1 MIKKILIKIY
11 NRVSNLQSLLLT
23 LLYKNLFGQV
33 GSVRIWGSIKVLYP
47 QNISIGDGCSIN
59 HGVYLNAYNSIII
72 GNNVT
77 ISANS
82 MLIATGINIQSWL
95 RREVGDKH
103 LRNTTIKIGNNVW
116 MGANSLILGGVN
128 ITGNNVVIAAG
139 SVVTKSFSES
149 NVVLAGCPAKI
160 IKQING

>member
-95 RREVGDKH
+95 RLSLIH
-103 LRNTTIKIGNNVW
+103 NNVW
-116 MGANSLILGGVN
+116 IGANSLILGGVN

>member
-1 MIKKILIKIY
+1 M
-11 NRVSNLQSLLLT
+11 
-23 LLYKNLFGQV
+23 
-33 GSVRIWGSIKVLYP
+33 
-47 QNISIGDGCSIN
+47 
-59 HGVYLNAYNSIII
+59 
-72 GNNVT
+72 
-77 ISANS
+77 
-82 MLIATGINIQSWL
+82 L

-116 MGANSLILGGVN
+116 IGANSLILGGVN

>member
-116 MGANSLILGGVN
+116 IGANSLILGGVN

>member
-59 HGVYLNAYNSIII
+59 HGVYLNAYNSIY
-72 GNNVT
+72 
-77 ISANS
+77 
-82 MLIATGINIQSWL
+82 
-95 RREVGDKH
+95 R
-103 LRNTTIKIGNNVW
+103 
-116 MGANSLILGGVN
+116 
-128 ITGNNVVIAAG
+128 
-139 SVVTKSFSES
+139 
-149 NVVLAGCPAKI
+149 
-160 IKQING
+160 KQCYYFCKLNAYCYRY

>member
-11 NRVSNLQSLLLT
+11 NRVSNLQSLFLT
-23 LLYKNLFGQV
+23 LLYRNLFGQV

-47 QNISIGDGCSIN
+47 QNISIGDRCSIN

-72 GNNVT
+72 GDNVT
-77 ISANS
+77 ISAHS

-116 MGANSLILGGVN
+116 IGANSLILGGVN
-128 ITGNNVVIAAG
+128 ITGDNVVIAAG

-160 IKQING
+160 IKQINE

>member
-59 HGVYLNAYNSIII
+59 HGVYLNAYNSILFLQTQCLLLQ
-72 GNNVT
+72 V
-77 ISANS
+77 
-82 MLIATGINIQSWL
+82 LI
-95 RREVGDKH
+95 
-103 LRNTTIKIGNNVW
+103 
-116 MGANSLILGGVN
+116 
-128 ITGNNVVIAAG
+128 
-139 SVVTKSFSES
+139 FSHGYVE
-149 NVVLAGCPAKI
+149 K
-160 IKQING
+160 